1 MKMIID
7 NPYVCTKNGYYY
19 LNAKIYV
26 GVDCREVSYKVEETY
41 KDALNSKKSD
51 AFVLVLLYYALVNG
65 YSIEWRTPCSEELIF
80 QLSTYY
86 IPILSAEIPF
96 FKSIELIGP
105 MTSDLTPNNGK
116 GIATAI
122 SGGVD
127 STYSI
132 YKYIGTGF
140 KSKKLTHVIFT
151 DCFIYGFSEEYKN
164 NFYDY
169 YLPEMAKEGKELGL
183 DFIYI
188 GCNVDEHFGI
198 EPFVDKE
205 RGIIN
210 NYGLYTLKY
219 CSLAYALANLI
230 SVYYFSSGQPAHDF
244 SWVSK
249 DTDSYDL
256 FSMAMISSKDI
267 QFYSSGSEVTRSQ
280 KVEQIADWKFA
291 QQHLQVCAM
300 RHDNNC
306 GLCNKCI
313 RTMSELY
320 SFGKLDLFSG
330 RFPVDDYLR
339 NFSRR
344 MGYLVW
350 QAKTGHLD
358 EEQLLNE
365 MKEKRISIPFR
376 SYFWSLFY
384 SIKAGLRIVL
394 KDNRCARLVYEKLN
408 LGKFIYGDLYKYY
421 KKL

>member
-7 NPYVCTKNGYYY
+7 NPFIHTSNGYSY
-19 LNAKIYV
+19 LNAKIYI
-26 GVDCREVSYKVEETY
+26 GDYCREVTYKVEEKY
-41 KDALNSKKSD
+41 KEALNSKKSD

-65 YSIEWRTPCSEELIF
+65 YSIEWRAPCSEELIF
-80 QLSTYY
+80 QLTNYY
-86 IPILSAEIPF
+86 IPILSDEIPF
-96 FKSIELIGP
+96 FKPIELNGP
-105 MTSDLTPNNGK
+105 MTNNSILNNGK

-132 YKYIGTGF
+132 YKYLSTSF
-140 KSKKLTHVIFT
+140 ESKKLTHVVFT
-151 DCFIYGFSEEYKN
+151 DCFVYGFSEAYKKD
-164 NFYDY
+164 FYDY
-169 YLPEMAKEGKELGL
+169 YLPEMEKESTELGL

-198 EPFVDKE
+198 APFCDKE
-205 RGIIN
+205 RGTIN

-230 SVYYFSSGQPAHDF
+230 GIYYFSSGQPAHDF

-256 FSMAMISSKDI
+256 FSMAMISSKDL

-280 KVEQIADWKFA
+280 KVEKIADWRFA

-320 SFGKLDLFSG
+320 SFGKLELFSD
-330 RFPVDDYLR
+330 RFPVDDYLH
-339 NFSRR
+339 NFSKR
-344 MGYLVW
+344 MGYLIW

-358 EEQLLNE
+358 EIQLLKE
-365 MKEKRISIPFR
+365 MKKKKISIPLSAFL
-376 SYFWSLFY
+376 WSLFY
-384 SIKAGLRIVL
+384 SIKSMLRNTL